1 MSLVSAEFLIFIL
14 ISAGGYYLIPKRG
27 QGIWLLA
34 FSYLYYLS
42 SGVGVVFFLLSGT
55 LTTYVAGCS
64 LEMLERSVGDTEIE
78 KGTKK
83 RKKKRVLILTLVFNF
98 GILGILK
105 YAGFFVENINLIFHT
120 GFSFQ
125 TVLLPLGISFYTF
138 QSMGYLLDVYWGKC
152 KAEKNVFRFALF
164 VSFFPQLLQGPIGR
178 YDRLAEQLYRTHS
191 FSMERIGFGAQ
202 RILWG
207 YFKKLVLAD
216 RAGVVVNQVF
226 QNYTDYMGITVMV
239 AVLCYSIQLYAD
251 FSGGIDVVLGTAELF
266 GITLDENFKRP
277 FFAVS
282 ITDFWHRWHI
292 TLGTWMKDYVF
303 YPLTLSKWMG
313 KFRKAAKK
321 KMGKKIAVKLPICVA
336 NLIVFFLV
344 GVWHGAAWKYIA
356 YGMFNG
362 IIIAFSGMMGD
373 QYKKWKKS
381 LHITGKE
388 NWYHVFMIL
397 RTFILVNISWFFDCS
412 DTVGQA
418 VKMMKYAVTS
428 FEPTQLFLIPAGREG
443 VAFTPY
449 ALMILLGGCIVLFI
463 VSVLQERGIKIREKI
478 SERSFAVQF
487 ILYAGLL
494 LSIGFFGSTA
504 AVRGFIYAQF

>member
-1 MSLVSAEFLIFIL
+1 MKLSKKQFKQDFEERLTSKFATDLTKAGYREIYDALASVVKHYYANIWVADNQYKDETGKKQAYYFSIEFLPGKML
-14 ISAGGYYLIPKRG
+14 KSN
-27 QGIWLLA
+27 LL
-34 FSYLYYLS
+34 
-42 SGVGVVFFLLSGT
+42 
-55 LTTYVAGCS
+55 
-64 LEMLERSVGDTEIE
+64 
-78 KGTKK
+78 
-83 RKKKRVLILTLVFNF
+83 N
-98 GILGILK
+98 LGIL
-105 YAGFFVENINLIFHT
+105 N
-120 GFSFQ
+120 
-125 TVLLPLGISFYTF
+125 TVREGLN
-138 QSMGYLLDVYWGKC
+138 D
-152 KAEKNVFRFALF
+152 
-164 VSFFPQLLQGPIGR
+164 
-178 YDRLAEQLYRTHS
+178 
-191 FSMERIGFGAQ
+191 
-202 RILWG
+202 
-207 YFKKLVLAD
+207 
-216 RAGVVVNQVF
+216 
-226 QNYTDYMGITVMV
+226 
-239 AVLCYSIQLYAD
+239 
-251 FSGGIDVVLGTAELF
+251 F
-266 GITLDENFKRP
+266 GIELDENFTRP
-277 FFAVS
+277 FFSTS

>member
-1 MSLVSAEFLIFIL
+1 M
-14 ISAGGYYLIPKRG
+14 
-27 QGIWLLA
+27 
-34 FSYLYYLS
+34 
-42 SGVGVVFFLLSGT
+42 
-55 LTTYVAGCS
+55 
-64 LEMLERSVGDTEIE
+64 
-78 KGTKK
+78 
-83 RKKKRVLILTLVFNF
+83 
-98 GILGILK
+98 
-105 YAGFFVENINLIFHT
+105 
-120 GFSFQ
+120 
-125 TVLLPLGISFYTF
+125 
-138 QSMGYLLDVYWGKC
+138 
-152 KAEKNVFRFALF
+152 
-164 VSFFPQLLQGPIGR
+164 
-178 YDRLAEQLYRTHS
+178 
-191 FSMERIGFGAQ
+191 
-202 RILWG
+202 
-207 YFKKLVLAD
+207 VLAD
-216 RAGVVVNQVF
+216 WSVVFVEAIFGNPDQYHGLAIFGVLF
-226 QNYTDYMGITVMV
+226 
-239 AVLCYSIQLYAD
+239 YSIQLYAD
-251 FSGGIDVVLGTAELF
+251 FSGGMDIVIGISEMF

-277 FFAVS
+277 FFSTS

-313 KFRKAAKK
+313 KFRKVAKK

>member
-1 MSLVSAEFLIFIL
+1 
-14 ISAGGYYLIPKRG
+14 
-27 QGIWLLA
+27 
-34 FSYLYYLS
+34 
-42 SGVGVVFFLLSGT
+42 
-55 LTTYVAGCS
+55 
-64 LEMLERSVGDTEIE
+64 
-78 KGTKK
+78 
-83 RKKKRVLILTLVFNF
+83 
-98 GILGILK
+98 
-105 YAGFFVENINLIFHT
+105 
-120 GFSFQ
+120 
-125 TVLLPLGISFYTF
+125 
-138 QSMGYLLDVYWGKC
+138 
-152 KAEKNVFRFALF
+152 
-164 VSFFPQLLQGPIGR
+164 
-178 YDRLAEQLYRTHS
+178 
-191 FSMERIGFGAQ
+191 
-202 RILWG
+202 
-207 YFKKLVLAD
+207 
-216 RAGVVVNQVF
+216 
-226 QNYTDYMGITVMV
+226 
-239 AVLCYSIQLYAD
+239 
-251 FSGGIDVVLGTAELF
+251 
-266 GITLDENFKRP
+266 
-277 FFAVS
+277 
-282 ITDFWHRWHI
+282 
-292 TLGTWMKDYVF
+292 
-303 YPLTLSKWMG
+303 MG
-313 KFRKAAKK
+313 KFRKVAKK